1 MNEKIIENGIEYVRD
16 GDYYIPNLKA
26 PEGKF
31 NIGKYGRLHS
41 IFIKGNRPNGLG
53 WRNEQYKSFRR
64 RNCITRICMFY
75 GGAKMSFLDELY
87 YGNINPNENRN
98 RKKLPYE
105 KALKTFS
112 DIESKLTKELNGEN
126 LKLFNELINASDE
139 ISATSGVEN
148 FKIGFRLGVLMMCDS
163 LFSDNSIILKD

>member
-1 MNEKIIENGIEYVRD
+1 
-16 GDYYIPNLKA
+16 
-26 PEGKF
+26 
-31 NIGKYGRLHS
+31 
-41 IFIKGNRPNGLG
+41 
-53 WRNEQYKSFRR
+53 
-64 RNCITRICMFY
+64 
-75 GGAKMSFLDELY
+75 MSFLDELY

-126 LKLFNELINASDE
+126 LKLFNELVNASDE

-163 LFSDNSIILKD
+163 LFSDNSIILKDQIITEVFYNEEINHIHHINRISFNKVFFCKRCRSAVRIDTLQCHK

>member
-1 MNEKIIENGIEYVRD
+1 
-16 GDYYIPNLKA
+16 
-26 PEGKF
+26 
-31 NIGKYGRLHS
+31 
-41 IFIKGNRPNGLG
+41 
-53 WRNEQYKSFRR
+53 
-64 RNCITRICMFY
+64 
-75 GGAKMSFLDELY
+75 MSFLDELY

-105 KALKTFS
+105 NALKIFS
-112 DIESKLTKELNGEN
+112 DIENKLTKELNGEN
-126 LKLFNELINASDE
+126 LKLFNELVNASDE